1 MIFMVFNKLTDTTN
15 ITNMYLYIS
24 TKELNFILST
34 VIRKKETFMK
44 VKINQNELNKAINIV
59 QKAVS
64 VRTPLP
70 ILSGILIEAKNNML
84 ILTATDLDLGIK
96 TYSPCQIEEE
106 GSIVV
111 QARLIGDF
119 VRKLPSNSYVFIE
132 TMDNNNMEIKCLNSE
147 INILGNSAA
156 EYPDNTFDNIGESF
170 KIKAETLKDLI
181 RNTYFAAAQ
190 ENIKPIFT
198 GCLIEIKNKICTL
211 VALDGYRMAVKKEE
225 IDFDGELS
233 IVVPSKTLLEIL
245 RIIEDNKDDTEIT
258 VSESHISFKLGSTII
273 ISNLLEG
280 KFIDYQGIIKDNYIS
295 VVKVNTEDIRDSIE
309 RASLLARDDKNNLI
323 ILDIKESKMQINSA
337 SEYGNVEENIPIE
350 KDGEDLRIGFNS
362 KYILDYLKMVDSEN
376 ISLNLIGKNNPCFIK
391 EESDKENYIYMVLPV
406 RIS

>member
-1 MIFMVFNKLTDTTN
+1 
-15 ITNMYLYIS
+15 
-24 TKELNFILST
+24 
-34 VIRKKETFMK
+34 MK

-64 VRTPLP
+64 LRTPLP
-70 ILSGILIEAKNNML
+70 ILSGILIEAKNNEL

-96 TYSPCQIEEE
+96 TYSPCEIEEE

-111 QARLIGDF
+111 QSRLIGDF

-132 TMDNNNMEIKCLNSE
+132 TKENNNMEIKCMNSE

-156 EYPDNTFDNIGESF
+156 EYPDNTFNNEGVSFNIKSEVL
-170 KIKAETLKDLI
+170 KNLIKH
-181 RNTYFAAAQ
+181 TYFAASL

-198 GCLIEIKNKICTL
+198 GCLLEVKNNVCTL
-211 VALDGYRMAVKKEE
+211 VALDGYRMAVKKEL
-225 IDFDGELS
+225 IDYDGEIS
-233 IVVPSKTLLEIL
+233 IVIPAKTLFEIL
-245 RIIEDNKDDTEIT
+245 RIIEENKEETEIV
-258 VSESHISFKLGSTII
+258 VSESHISFKVDNTII

-280 KFIDYQGIIKDNYIS
+280 KFIDYEGIIKDNYVS

-323 ILDIKESKMQINSA
+323 VLDIKDCIMQINSS
-337 SEYGNVEENIPIE
+337 SEYGNVEENISIE
-350 KDGEDLRIGFNS
+350 KEGEDIKIGFNS
-362 KYILDYLKMVDSEN
+362 KYILDYLKVIDSEM

-391 EESDKENYIYMVLPV
+391 EEKEENKDNYIYMVLPV